1 MKIIGT
7 RKRIDNDFKYKI
19 GDYVYLREDRCRI
32 IGYCIDSMFGFYYC
46 IEVPAQGHTGTGSVN
61 EYGDPIDLSK
71 FKCWFVTEES
81 CKK

>member
-19 GDYVYLREDRCRI
+19 GDYVYLRENRCRI
-32 IGYCIDSMFGFYYC
+32 IGYFIDSMFGFYYC
-46 IEVPAQGHTGTGSVN
+46 IEVPSQGHTGDGSVN
-61 EYGDPIDLSK
+61 EYGEPIDLSK

>member
-1 MKIIGT
+1 MKIIGK
-7 RKRIDNDFKYKI
+7 RKRIDGDFKYKI

-32 IGYCIDSMFGFYYC
+32 IGYCIDSIFGFYYC
-46 IEVPAQGHTGTGSVN
+46 IEVPAQGHTGAGSVN

-71 FKCWFVTEES
+71 FKCRFVTEES

>member
-19 GDYVYLREDRCRI
+19 GDYVYHSEGCCRI

-46 IEVPAQGHTGTGSVN
+46 IEVPAQGHTGAGSVN
-61 EYGDPIDLSK
+61 EYGEPIDLSI

>member
-46 IEVPAQGHTGTGSVN
+46 IEVPSGGHTGFGSIN
-61 EYGDPIDLSK
+61 EYGEPIDLSK
-71 FKCWFVTEES
+71 FKCWFATEKS